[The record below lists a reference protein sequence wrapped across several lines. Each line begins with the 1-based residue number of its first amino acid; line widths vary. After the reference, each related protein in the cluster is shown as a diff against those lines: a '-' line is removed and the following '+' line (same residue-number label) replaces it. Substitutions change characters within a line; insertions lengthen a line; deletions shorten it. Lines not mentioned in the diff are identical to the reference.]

1 MIVADISAA
10 LILAA
15 APAAPPPVEVVQV
28 ISKAVEKDVKLPG
41 ELKPYLNVPIHAK
54 VNGFVE
60 RVNVDRG
67 SVVKQGQVLIALS
80 APEMAAQLAEAESK
94 VQALQLQQAEV
105 EAKAAAIRSAY
116 EAMHSTALAAPG
128 AVAEMDLINAEK
140 GADAVRAQVRAVGG
154 SIQAAQASARA
165 LRTMQGYLTI
175 YAPFSGVITERN
187 VHPGAL
193 IGPSAGG
200 GQVPP
205 LRLEQ
210 LARLRLVVAVPEA
223 VIGDIAEGARI
234 PFTVPA
240 FPGEDFNGILRR
252 IAHALDERT
261 RSMAVELDVENPDL
275 RLAPGMYPEIM
286 WPVRKKKPS
295 LLVPPTSIVTTTER
309 TFVVRVKDG
318 KAEWVNVKRGQSVGD
333 LVEVFGTLKSG
344 DTILRRGS
352 DEIRPGTAVTVAAAK
367 G

>member
-1 MIVADISAA
+1 MIVADVAAA
-10 LILAA
+10 LLLAA
-15 APAAPPPVEVVQV
+15 APAAQPSVEVVQV
-28 ISKAVEKDVKLPG
+28 VSKPVERDVKLPG
-41 ELKPYLNVPIHAK
+41 ELRPYLSVPIHAK
-54 VNGFVE
+54 VNGFVD

-105 EAKAAAIRSAY
+105 EAKAAAARSAY

-128 AVAEMDLINAEK
+128 AVAEIDLINAEK
-140 GADAVRAQVRAVGG
+140 SADAVRAQVRAVGG

-193 IGPSAGG
+193 VGPSAGP
-200 GQVPP
+200 GQLPP

-223 VIGDIAEGARI
+223 VIGDITQGARV

-240 FPGEDFNGILRR
+240 FPGEDFNGMLRR
-252 IAHALDERT
+252 IAHALDEKT

-275 RLAPGMYPEIM
+275 RLAPGMYPELM

-333 LVEVFGTLKSG
+333 LVEVFGALKAG
-344 DTILRRGS
+344 DSVLRRGS
-352 DEIRPGTAVTVAAAK
+352 DEVRPGTAVSVAAAK